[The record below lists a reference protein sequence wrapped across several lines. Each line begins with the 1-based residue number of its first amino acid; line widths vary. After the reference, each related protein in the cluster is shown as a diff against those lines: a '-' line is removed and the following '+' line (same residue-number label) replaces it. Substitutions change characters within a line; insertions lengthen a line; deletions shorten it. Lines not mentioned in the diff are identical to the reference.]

1 MNEDAF
7 NLSVRKFLKKV
18 GVTAQRDIEQAVRAA
33 VSGGRLKGNETL
45 PAKAILTI
53 EGISLSIEIEGAVE
67 LE

>member
-7 NLSVRKFLKKV
+7 NISVRKFLKKV

-53 EGISLSIEIEGAVE
+53 EGIGLSVEIEGAVE

>member
-18 GVTAQRDIEQAVRAA
+18 GVTAQRDIEQAVRTA

-45 PAKAILTI
+45 PAKATLIV
-53 EGISLSIEIEGAVE
+53 EGISLSVEIEGAVE